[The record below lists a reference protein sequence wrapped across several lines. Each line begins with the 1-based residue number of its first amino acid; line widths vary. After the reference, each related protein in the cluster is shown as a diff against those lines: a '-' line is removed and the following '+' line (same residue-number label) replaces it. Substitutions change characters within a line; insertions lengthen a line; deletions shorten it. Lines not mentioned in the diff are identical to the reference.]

1 MTVAPN
7 FFKNFYRGGTGFLA
21 LTALAQIW
29 LGISSGNQEFIATG
43 VATLLG
49 TLVPATAERRVSGQ
63 IKDGTLGSPVDAVTN
78 GLKAILDNQ
87 VNANAQVSQVLDVVG
102 ALPSIASTIPVV
114 GPAVA
119 DSIEG
124 LAKGLPD
131 AAELVERF
139 IVANRP

>member
-1 MTVAPN
+1 MAAPN

-49 TLVPATAERRVSGQ
+49 TLVPATAERRLSGQ
-63 IKDGTLGSPVDAVTN
+63 IKDGTLGSPAEAVAN
-78 GLKAILDNQ
+78 GLRAIAETQAAAKAEYDK
-87 VNANAQVSQVLDVVG
+87 VLDVVS
-102 ALPSIASTIPVV
+102 ALPSITSTIPVV

-119 DSIEG
+119 DSIDG
-124 LAKGLPD
+124 LTKLPNAVD
-131 AAELVERF
+131 LINALMIKSRETE
-139 IVANRP
+139 